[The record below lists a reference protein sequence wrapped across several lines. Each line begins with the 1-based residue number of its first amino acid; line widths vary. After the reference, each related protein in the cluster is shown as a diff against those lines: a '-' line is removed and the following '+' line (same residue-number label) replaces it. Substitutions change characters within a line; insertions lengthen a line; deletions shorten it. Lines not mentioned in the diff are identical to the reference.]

1 MEDEMKFHSFLGML
15 ISCSVSMFFGFLGF
29 LAYSVNEV
37 NMKLSVIIERVA
49 VHSKQIESLES
60 RMTKNDQR

>member
-1 MEDEMKFHSFLGML
+1 MKFQSFLGML

-37 NMKLSVIIERVA
+37 NMKLSVIIERVG
-49 VHSKQIESLES
+49 VHEKKIDSIES
-60 RMTKNDQR
+60 RMTNQKR